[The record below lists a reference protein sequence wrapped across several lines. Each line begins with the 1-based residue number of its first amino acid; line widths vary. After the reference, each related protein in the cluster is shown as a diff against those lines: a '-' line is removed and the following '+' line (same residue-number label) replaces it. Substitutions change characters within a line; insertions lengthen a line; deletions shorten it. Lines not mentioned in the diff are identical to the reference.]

1 MHSCRSSIYY
11 DNIDNV
17 SEILANFFNRYMDPH
32 ILNWCRRE
40 NVINNN
46 TTNVLKPNDRNFQ
59 RFVDAVT
66 SQNID
71 PTKHTLTENIQIY
84 QQIFPNNFTS
94 LITFMKFV
102 LGISYL
108 LRNSNVIHLEDVYS
122 FIGITYFFY
131 SKINNSQLL
140 SNNTKSLI
148 LQDIRNLWSIFLFR
162 KANSH
167 TNLNGEWDVLVQET
181 KHPVFTNSQRVNLTP
196 AFNIIDFGTTRTST
210 PLSVYIQN
218 SLTQALNDALII

>member
-1 MHSCRSSIYY
+1 MYSFRTSIYH

-32 ILNWCRRE
+32 IFNWCQRE

-46 TTNVLKPNDRNFQ
+46 MTNVLKPNDRNFQ

-94 LITFMKFV
+94 LVTFMKFV

-122 FIGITYFFY
+122 FIGITYFVY

-140 SNNTKSLI
+140 INNKN
-148 LQDIRNLWSIFLFR
+148 D
-162 KANSH
+162 
-167 TNLNGEWDVLVQET
+167 EWDVLVRET

-196 AFNIIDFGTTRTST
+196 AFNIIDFGTTRAST